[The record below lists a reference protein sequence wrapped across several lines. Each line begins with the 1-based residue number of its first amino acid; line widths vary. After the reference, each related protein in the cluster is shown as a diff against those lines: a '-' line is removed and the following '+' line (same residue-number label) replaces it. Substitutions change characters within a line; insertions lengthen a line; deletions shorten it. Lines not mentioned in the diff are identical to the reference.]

1 MSAVFFTIWVFI
13 ALIQIAVFAFYMG
26 KSLSQNKTNLQE
38 TVDTFPICVYNGM
51 AYWYEKGFLY
61 RTKYKARG
69 MRFDDKERVD
79 QLESKDLLASD
90 IISIINELEE
100 AKT

>member
-13 ALIQIAVFAFYMG
+13 ALIQITLFAFYMG

-38 TVDTFPICVYNGM
+38 TVDTFPICLNNGM
-51 AYWYEKGFLY
+51 AYWSEKGFLY

-69 MRFDDKERVD
+69 MRVDDKERVD
-79 QLESKDLLASD
+79 QLE
-90 IISIINELEE
+90 
-100 AKT
+100 

>member
-1 MSAVFFTIWVFI
+1 MSSVFFTIWVFI

-51 AYWYEKGFLY
+51 AYWYEKGDLY
-61 RTKYKARG
+61 RTRYSARG
-69 MRFDDKERVD
+69 MRFDNREKVN
-79 QLESKDLLASD
+79 QLMSEDLSPSD
-90 IISIINELEE
+90 IIHIIEELEE
-100 AKT
+100 VER